1 MCLNCVN
8 PSNLVRVRLNSVVA
22 MSFVFTLISLLSFSV
37 NAQKVSGRTSVEGS
51 NEEWFVESAERAGD
65 ARVAEFLG
73 RQALW
78 VRNSTQII
86 CSGIDFI
93 DGTIEFDVAPMDKG
107 HFIGLLF
114 RRAAAAN
121 QENIYL
127 RAHRSG
133 LYNALQYAARIN
145 GSSTWQLYPEFN
157 ALIDLPR
164 NQWTHVRVEVKGTQM
179 EIYINNN
186 GKPALVVP
194 RLRGIHAKGSVA
206 FWGRVNDAPATWSAA
221 ISNISIRPVTPVATR
236 DAVHPLP
243 PAGTITSWEVAG
255 PVQNQK
261 RVVTTLSELKDWRAV
276 TVEESGLVN
285 LNRALGPVRGR
296 WTGFARTIVK
306 APEARTVLLELG
318 YSDDVTV
325 FLNGQPV
332 YTGVNGFESRHPE
345 YMGFVK
351 PEYENVALKLRP
363 GNNEILLAVTDD
375 QRFGW
380 GFVARLKELR

>member
-1 MCLNCVN
+1 MCLDFVN
-8 PSNLVRVRLNSVVA
+8 PSKLIRAYLRPGVV
-22 MSFVFTLISLLSFSV
+22 LSLLLTLGSFAFSA
-37 NAQKVSGRTSVEGS
+37 NAQTGSDGASVEGS
-51 NEEWFVESAERAGD
+51 NQEWFVEGANRAAD

-86 CSGIDFI
+86 RSGIDLA

-114 RRAAAAN
+114 RRATPTN

-157 ALIDLPR
+157 ASIDLPR
-164 NQWTHVRVEVKGTQM
+164 NQWTHVRVEIKGTRL
-179 EIYINNN
+179 EVYVSNNN
-186 GKPALVVP
+186 NPALVVP
-194 RLRGIHAKGSVA
+194 RLRGIPARGSVA
-206 FWGRVNDAPATWSAA
+206 FWGRVNDAPAMWAAA
-221 ISNISIRPVTPVATR
+221 ISNISIRPANPVETPR
-236 DAVHPLP
+236 AVPPP
-243 PAGTITSWEVAG
+243 PAGTLASWEVAG
-255 PVQNQK
+255 PVQSKK
-261 RVVTTLSELKDWRAV
+261 RAITILPQVKDWRAV
-276 TVEESGLVN
+276 AVEESGLVN

-296 WTGFARTIVK
+296 WTGYARTIVK
-306 APEARTVLLELG
+306 AGATQTVLLELG

-325 FLNGQPV
+325 FLNGEIA

-351 PEYENVALKLRP
+351 PEYESVALKLRP
-363 GNNEILLAVTDD
+363 GDNEIVLAVTDD